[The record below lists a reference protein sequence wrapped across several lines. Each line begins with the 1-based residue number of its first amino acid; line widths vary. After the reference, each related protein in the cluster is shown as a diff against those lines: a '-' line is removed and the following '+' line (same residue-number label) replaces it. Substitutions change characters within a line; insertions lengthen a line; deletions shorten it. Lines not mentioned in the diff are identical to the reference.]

1 MENPASSPSLRDRIG
16 KVLRENRVVV
26 IFEVLLVALLV
37 VSPLP
42 SATPFLLLLG
52 WLSLWLRRDGWR
64 KIGMSR
70 PANWPRTLLWAM
82 GLGLGYQAFSIFI
95 LVPILQRLTG
105 TTLDLDQFAPL
116 RGDVGLLIVS
126 LIVSWTLAAFGEE
139 LVFRG
144 YLFNRLADLFGRNRA
159 GWVIS
164 LLLSASLFGLAH
176 LYQGLSGVLETFVS
190 GAFFAGLYL
199 AAKRNLWLP
208 ILMHGM
214 VDTIGFLLIF
224 AALYP

>member
-1 MENPASSPSLRDRIG
+1 MHPPASSISWRDRFG
-16 KVLRENRVVV
+16 AVLRNNRLAILVE
-26 IFEVLLVALLV
+26 ILFIALLVAA
-37 VSPLP
+37 PLP

-82 GLGLGYQAFSIFI
+82 GLGFGYQAFSIFI

-116 RGDVGLLIVS
+116 RGNVGLLIVS
-126 LIVSWTLAAFGEE
+126 LIVSWTLAALGEE

-159 GWVIS
+159 GWIIS

-176 LYQGLSGVLETFVS
+176 LYQGPSGVLETFVS

-199 AAKRNLWLP
+199 AAQRNLWLP
-208 ILMHGM
+208 ILVHGM
-214 VDTIGFLLIF
+214 IDTIGFLLIF
-224 AALYP
+224 AGLYP